1 MSDTYQLDPAPEEWL
16 SAARIDNLLAE
27 LGDAVSLMSQAGV
40 LPDVLNYWI
49 RRELGETEGNPS
61 GSISWARCQW
71 GHRLDSL
78 FLMRKDW
85 LDQASCRLLRV
96 NQQGL
101 ALELYHRLLN
111 EEATFVQ
118 LSQQFGVGPE
128 RFHGGLY
135 KLQTLNNLPGGLG
148 QLLRKLEPGELTKPM
163 RIGEQFGLIQLTDF
177 VPATHGEA
185 SSLKL
190 LELELQ
196 RWVDGMSSHL
206 ETLVKLKT

>member
-1 MSDTYQLDPAPEEWL
+1 
-16 SAARIDNLLAE
+16 
-27 LGDAVSLMSQAGV
+27 
-40 LPDVLNYWI
+40 
-49 RRELGETEGNPS
+49 
-61 GSISWARCQW
+61 
-71 GHRLDSL
+71 
-78 FLMRKDW
+78 
-85 LDQASCRLLRV
+85 
-96 NQQGL
+96 
-101 ALELYHRLLN
+101 
-111 EEATFVQ
+111 
-118 LSQQFGVGPE
+118 
-128 RFHGGLY
+128 
-135 KLQTLNNLPGGLG
+135 LNNLPGGLG